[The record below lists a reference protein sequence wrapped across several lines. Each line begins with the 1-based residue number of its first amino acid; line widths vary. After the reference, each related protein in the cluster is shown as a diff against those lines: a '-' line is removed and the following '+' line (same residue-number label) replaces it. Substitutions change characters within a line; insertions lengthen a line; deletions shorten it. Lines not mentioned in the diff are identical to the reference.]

1 MGLESQRLKMPAQL
15 SGGQQQRVALARA
28 MITRPDVILF
38 DEPLSNLDAKL
49 RESVRFEIKELQR
62 QYHLTSIYVT
72 HDQAEALAMSDK
84 IVVLNAGNVE
94 QIGAPEE
101 IYYRPT
107 SRFVADFIGAANIDT
122 AHITAAEQPGSWR
135 VRCAMGEFYVHS
147 TTPPRAE
154 HCYICWRPED
164 VQFVGPHQ
172 SGDNHFTLTLEKMAF
187 MGNLTEAWGHNDAG
201 LSVRLQLIKTSG
213 GTWRAGVFP
222 PAGERYSLF
231 GAGIMKS
238 WRNDLLAWSLMLSGL
253 GTILLLMGS
262 TFYVVVVQSL
272 GYFNLEGESH
282 FSLEFWR
289 DMLQDEV
296 LHSALFYSVKVS
308 VLGAFGSV
316 IFAYPLALWLRK
328 PLIAKEGIIA
338 VLRAPMFIPGM
349 VAAFLFVNII
359 AYHGVINEL
368 LMALGV
374 INEPLRMQN
383 DDFGW
388 GVVILQVWKNLPFA
402 LILVGGAVNAIRND
416 VLDAASNLGANRL
429 RSFTGIVVPLTLPA
443 VQVTLILV
451 FIGALG
457 DFAFFSVAGPRN
469 TYSLA
474 RLMQATAMEYGE
486 WNNAAV
492 IAVIIMTTAAIF
504 TLLIAT
510 LITPFA
516 TRKGD
521 VK

>member
-1 MGLESQRLKMPAQL
+1 
-15 SGGQQQRVALARA
+15 
-28 MITRPDVILF
+28 
-38 DEPLSNLDAKL
+38 
-49 RESVRFEIKELQR
+49 
-62 QYHLTSIYVT
+62 
-72 HDQAEALAMSDK
+72 
-84 IVVLNAGNVE
+84 
-94 QIGAPEE
+94 
-101 IYYRPT
+101 
-107 SRFVADFIGAANIDT
+107 
-122 AHITAAEQPGSWR
+122 
-135 VRCAMGEFYVHS
+135 
-147 TTPPRAE
+147 
-154 HCYICWRPED
+154 
-164 VQFVGPHQ
+164 
-172 SGDNHFTLTLEKMAF
+172 
-187 MGNLTEAWGHNDAG
+187 
-201 LSVRLQLIKTSG
+201 
-213 GTWRAGVFP
+213 
-222 PAGERYSLF
+222 
-231 GAGIMKS
+231 MKS

-289 DMLQDEV
+289 NMLQDEV

-316 IFAYPLALWLRK
+316 IFAYPLALLLRK

>member
-1 MGLESQRLKMPAQL
+1 
-15 SGGQQQRVALARA
+15 
-28 MITRPDVILF
+28 
-38 DEPLSNLDAKL
+38 
-49 RESVRFEIKELQR
+49 
-62 QYHLTSIYVT
+62 
-72 HDQAEALAMSDK
+72 
-84 IVVLNAGNVE
+84 
-94 QIGAPEE
+94 
-101 IYYRPT
+101 
-107 SRFVADFIGAANIDT
+107 
-122 AHITAAEQPGSWR
+122 
-135 VRCAMGEFYVHS
+135 
-147 TTPPRAE
+147 
-154 HCYICWRPED
+154 
-164 VQFVGPHQ
+164 
-172 SGDNHFTLTLEKMAF
+172 
-187 MGNLTEAWGHNDAG
+187 
-201 LSVRLQLIKTSG
+201 
-213 GTWRAGVFP
+213 
-222 PAGERYSLF
+222 
-231 GAGIMKS
+231 MKS

-289 DMLQDEV
+289 NMLQDEV
-296 LHSALFYSVKVS
+296 LHSALFSSVKVS

-510 LITPFA
+510 LITPFV